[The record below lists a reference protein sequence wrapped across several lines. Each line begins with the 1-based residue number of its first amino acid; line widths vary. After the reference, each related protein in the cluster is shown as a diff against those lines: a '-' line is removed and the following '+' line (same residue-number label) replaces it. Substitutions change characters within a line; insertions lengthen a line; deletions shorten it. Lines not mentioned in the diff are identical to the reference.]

1 MEKSRFIVD
10 FQVTGICNMACNFC
24 DGALKY
30 MKGAS
35 LENIQG
41 SIRKL
46 ADIGLETLVIS
57 GGEPLIRKDIFEIIK
72 CGYEQGLEVYL
83 STNGILLPKIYPRI
97 KDYLKCLGLPL
108 DGSSREMNSK
118 MTRNPRQ
125 YDATTNML
133 RYFKENHP
141 THTVKVGTVV
151 SKINKEDLSSTA
163 EVLFNSKD
171 LSLPDV
177 WRLYQFT
184 PIGDGLFS
192 RNIHYISDEEFDKI
206 TKKLIDHYPDKY
218 ITTLTN
224 EDSNDSYIFINPD
237 LDIEMLTDDVYIK
250 VGNMKDIT
258 IEELNIL
265 KQEHIDVIDK
275 GSGNRVWLDKD
286 AK

>member
-1 MEKSRFIVD
+1 MEKNRFVVD
-10 FQVTGICNMACNFC
+10 FQVTGICNMVCNFC
-24 DGALKY
+24 DGAPKY

-35 LENIQG
+35 LENVQG

-57 GGEPLIRKDIFEIIK
+57 GGEPLIRKDIFDIIK
-72 CGYEQGLEVYL
+72 YGYEQGLEVYL

-118 MTRNPRQ
+118 MTRNPSQ

-141 THTVKVGTVV
+141 THTVKIGTVV

-192 RNIHYISDEEFDKI
+192 RDIHYISDEEFDKI
-206 TKKLIDHYPDKY
+206 TKNLINHYPDKN

-237 LDIEMLTDDVYIK
+237 LDIEMLTDDIYIK
-250 VGNMKDIT
+250 VGNMRDIT
-258 IEELNIL
+258 IKELNML
-265 KQEHIDVIDK
+265 KQEYIDVIDK
-275 GSGNRVWLDKD
+275 GSRNRVWLDKN